1 MTKWEDALFAPQRVA
16 VVGASASPGKAGAL
30 FLRNLTAVEVGFAGE
45 VVAIHPSAREILGC
59 RSYSCLAAVPEP
71 VDLAIIVT
79 PPEAV
84 PDVVEDCGVARVPV
98 AVVISGGFAES
109 GPDGVAR
116 QRNVVRIA
124 AAQDRSGPWPEL
136 LRCDQYRLRPQRV
149 AVHWPAERGG
159 ISLITQSGAYGMAAF
174 TRSSEDGIGF
184 AKIAALGNKIDLDE
198 ADLLECLGRDP
209 ETRVVAMLLESIGD
223 GRRLFEVA
231 TEVTA
236 QKPVVVL
243 KTGCHPSAQ
252 RAAASHTAALAS
264 DVAVT
269 FAALRQAGVHVVED
283 GLALLDVA
291 ASLDRQPPLRGRN
304 VGIITNSGGTGVELT
319 DLLEAKGLAVPALS
333 PGLQATIAS
342 LLPPHG
348 SAVNPDRCHDRLG
361 PLRRYV
367 RSRGRRSDEFG
378 EVDAVVPVLLQRSAL
393 MPEVADAVIAA
404 ASERESGARSSQ
416 STSAGWRRDR
426 PTPIARNC

>member
-1 MTKWEDALFAPQRVA
+1 MRKWEEALFAPQRVA

-116 QRNVVRIA
+116 QRNVVRTA
-124 AAQDRSGPWPEL
+124 ATGRVRVLGPNCFGVINTACGLNASLSIGLPN
-136 LRCDQYRLRPQRV
+136 
-149 AVHWPAERGG
+149 RGG
-159 ISLITQSGAYGMAAF
+159 LSLITQSGAYGMAAF
-174 TRSSEDGIGF
+174 TRSSEDGTGF
-184 AKIAALGNKIDLDE
+184 AKIVALGNKTDLDE

-209 ETRVVAMLLESIGD
+209 ETRVVAMLLESIWD
-223 GRRLFEVA
+223 GRRLFDVA

-252 RAAASHTAALAS
+252 RAAASHTAALSS

-269 FAALRQAGVHVVED
+269 FAALRQAG
-283 GLALLDVA
+283 
-291 ASLDRQPPLRGRN
+291 
-304 VGIITNSGGTGVELT
+304 
-319 DLLEAKGLAVPALS
+319 
-333 PGLQATIAS
+333 
-342 LLPPHG
+342 
-348 SAVNPDRCHDRLG
+348 
-361 PLRRYV
+361 
-367 RSRGRRSDEFG
+367 RSCGRRWVGASRRGGFFG
-378 EVDAVVPVLLQRSAL
+378 
-393 MPEVADAVIAA
+393 
-404 ASERESGARSSQ
+404 
-416 STSAGWRRDR
+416 
-426 PTPIARNC
+426 